1 MPGVDSGSGALAS
14 DDQMVAKALEHF
26 CSASEQSYHQ
36 FLASF
41 TQLSPGSGSGA
52 ASSGLPQH
60 PAETERSAR
69 SSRGRGGHG
78 AADAAEEEG
87 RLRERD
93 CVLPADQEEMV
104 LGRGVVVGICGNVE
118 CCPPGATPKLDN
130 YLAFGDACE
139 DMEGEENRT
148 PGDAVLPGEV
158 EEVVPVYLPSFCHH
172 TQLEVTSIV
181 GGRRAQARGPAQ
193 EQKATPEEQGKSE
206 DVSPFSLD
214 EDFDYDHVILS
225 CKHSSIKTSAGPL

>member
-41 TQLSPGSGSGA
+41 THLSPGSGSGA

-87 RLRERD
+87 RLREPD
-93 CVLPADQEEMV
+93 CVLPADQEEV
-104 LGRGVVVGICGNVE
+104 RAFWISVRSGRPVRQGQ
-118 CCPPGATPKLDN
+118 
-130 YLAFGDACE
+130 AF
-139 DMEGEENRT
+139 
-148 PGDAVLPGEV
+148 
-158 EEVVPVYLPSFCHH
+158 
-172 TQLEVTSIV
+172 
-181 GGRRAQARGPAQ
+181 
-193 EQKATPEEQGKSE
+193 KSE
-206 DVSPFSLD
+206 DLPCGLNQTERSSL
-214 EDFDYDHVILS
+214 
-225 CKHSSIKTSAGPL
+225 